1 MRLLDVPAAALG
13 LLLLSPLLAL
23 IALLVKLD
31 SPGPALYKARR
42 VGIGG
47 ATFRLYKFRTMVDN
61 AQYFGPGI
69 TGSNDKR
76 VTRVGRWLRRHRLD
90 ELPQL
95 FNVLKGDMSLVGPRP
110 EDPRYVTYYTPQQR
124 KLLEVRPGITSSASL
139 AYRDEAD
146 LLTGEEWEQEYIH
159 VIMPQKLALEL
170 DYQRQRTIWS
180 DLRVI
185 WRTARLLIGDS

>member
-1 MRLLDVPAAALG
+1 MRLLDVPASILG

-31 SPGPALYKARR
+31 SPGPALYVARR
-42 VGIGG
+42 AGMGG
-47 ATFRLYKFRTMVDN
+47 ATFRLYKFRTMVEN
-61 AQYFGPGI
+61 AETIGPGI
-69 TGSNDKR
+69 TGSEDKR
-76 VTRVGRWLRRHRLD
+76 VTRVGRRLRRYKLD

-124 KLLEVRPGITSSASL
+124 TLLALRPGITSSASL
-139 AYRDEAD
+139 AYRDEAG
-146 LLTGEEWEQEYIH
+146 LLTGDDWEQEYIH

-170 DYQRQRTIWS
+170 EYQEQRTIWS
-180 DLRVI
+180 DLQVI
-185 WRTARLLIGDS
+185 WRTARLLVWDS